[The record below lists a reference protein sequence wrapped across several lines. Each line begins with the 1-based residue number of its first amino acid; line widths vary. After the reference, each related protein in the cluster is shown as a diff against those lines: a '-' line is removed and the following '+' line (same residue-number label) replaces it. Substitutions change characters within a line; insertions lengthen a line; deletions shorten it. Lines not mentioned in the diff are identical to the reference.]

1 MALTAIGSVVLAD
14 IDHGNPSF
22 SWTGD
27 VSPTGFRG
35 ASISGLMPWAQA
47 TTLDEL
53 AANFDEAVTIAGVT
67 GIPVDIEFTG
77 DLFSPFAGRYL
88 MTGFSMDPDKAS
100 TMSTATA
107 PFSFT
112 GYFMGSY
119 A

>member
-1 MALTAIGSVVLAD
+1 MALTAIGAVVLAD
-14 IDHGNPSF
+14 YDHGNPSF
-22 SWTGD
+22 NWTGD

-53 AANFDEAVTIAGVT
+53 SANFDEAVTVSGVT
-67 GIPVDIEFTG
+67 GIPVDIVFTG
-77 DLFSPFAGRYL
+77 DLFSPFSGRYL
-88 MTGFSMDPDKAS
+88 MTSFTMDPTKAS
-100 TMSTATA
+100 TMDASTA

-112 GYFMGSY
+112 GFLMGSY